1 MDTEGG
7 GLVAVDVDLTQI
19 TILPTHDGVLAEC
32 RLCDGHKTY
41 YEVTLA
47 QIVADMADHL
57 ARYHAPDA

>member
-1 MDTEGG
+1 M
-7 GLVAVDVDLTQI
+7 AVDVDLTQI

-57 ARYHAPDA
+57 ACYHSPEA

>member
-1 MDTEGG
+1 M
-7 GLVAVDVDLTQI
+7 AVDVDLTQI

-32 RLCDGHKTY
+32 RLCDSHKTY
-41 YEVTLA
+41 DQVTLA